1 MANREKLRIKSA
13 LKRAR
18 QNPKRN
24 SLKSSQRAL
33 TRTAVKAVTS
43 AITAG
48 DKQSASETFKKAE
61 KVLDTMANKKVI
73 HANKAS
79 RTKSRLNKKIK
90 SL

>member
-33 TRTAVKAVTS
+33 TRTAV
-43 AITAG
+43 
-48 DKQSASETFKKAE
+48 
-61 KVLDTMANKKVI
+61 LDTMANKKVI

>member
-1 MANREKLRIKSA
+1 MCIRDR
-13 LKRAR
+13 
-18 QNPKRN
+18 
-24 SLKSSQRAL
+24 
-33 TRTAVKAVTS
+33 VKAVTS

-48 DKQSASETFKKAE
+48 DKQSASEAFKKAE

-90 SL
+90 AL

>member
-33 TRTAVKAVTS
+33 TRTS
-43 AITAG
+43 
-48 DKQSASETFKKAE
+48 
-61 KVLDTMANKKVI
+61 
-73 HANKAS
+73 
-79 RTKSRLNKKIK
+79 KSRNICNYCRRQAISFRSLQK
-90 SL
+90 SWKSIGHHGKQESYSRQ